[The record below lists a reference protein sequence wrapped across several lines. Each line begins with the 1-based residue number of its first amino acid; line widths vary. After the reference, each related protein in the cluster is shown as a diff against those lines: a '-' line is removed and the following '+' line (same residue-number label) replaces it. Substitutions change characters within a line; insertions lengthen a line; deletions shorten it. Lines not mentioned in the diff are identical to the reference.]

1 MVDPTLLSP
10 SDEAYVAALVAS
22 GRYADT
28 AAVWREALHLLA
40 VHERARETREAGQLA
55 LLHDVLAHDA
65 AHPPALAPEP
75 EAYDGVVI
83 PMVVDA
89 DAVLSE
95 IELLLSTRAPRQY
108 RKAG

>member
-1 MVDPTLLSP
+1 MVDPSTLSP
-10 SDEAYVAALVAS
+10 ADQAYVESLVS
-22 GRYADT
+22 NGRYADT

-40 VHERARETREAGQLA
+40 VHERARDAREAGQLA

-65 AHPPALAPEP
+65 AHPALPAHVAVAPAP
-75 EAYDGVVI
+75 VDI
-83 PMVVDA
+83 PLMVDA

-95 IELLLSTRAPRQY
+95 IELLLSARAPRIY

>member
-1 MVDPTLLSP
+1 MVDPTLLSS

-40 VHERARETREAGQLA
+40 VHERARDTREVGQLA
-55 LLHDVLAHDA
+55 LLHDVLARDLI
-65 AHPPALAPEP
+65 HPAVSAPEP
-75 EAYDGVVI
+75 ADDDGVVI
-83 PMVVDA
+83 PLVVDA

>member
-1 MVDPTLLSP
+1 MVDPTLLSS

-40 VHERARETREAGQLA
+40 VHERARDTREAGQLA
-55 LLHDVLAHDA
+55 LLHDVLAHDLT
-65 AHPPALAPEP
+65 HPALPAPAED
-75 EAYDGVVI
+75 EGVVI

>member
-1 MVDPTLLSP
+1 M
-10 SDEAYVAALVAS
+10 AS

-40 VHERARETREAGQLA
+40 VHERARDTREVGQLA
-55 LLHDVLAHDA
+55 LLHDVLARDLI
-65 AHPPALAPEP
+65 HPAVSAPEP
-75 EAYDGVVI
+75 ADDDGVVI